1 VAMHARGFG
10 TAKHDSMKQGHR
22 LLTLAVAA
30 GALVWCAAAAAKA
43 DDIAFPDAAISTISD
58 PNDALHFARERI
70 AAHDLPGAVVVLQ
83 RYMFNHPD
91 EGAVEGFL
99 GDLYVSN
106 GDFHD
111 AELLYRQMLDEYP
124 LDRSLHTSLGKLYT
138 IENRVDEAIAQF
150 QESLPDVESTYYL
163 VQLHQRKGDLVAFRE
178 QMRRNAQQHPKDVNA
193 QLDAAQLFG
202 ALYLPRDAALEFQ
215 RAVAI
220 DPNSLEALEGLGL
233 AQVAEHAS
241 DAAEQTLTHCLT
253 LDPSNY
259 GCLDALG
266 LLEIQERNYDQ
277 AQAALDHAYRLAPE
291 APEALLSMGRL
302 NDARGEWQAAVT
314 DYERALYVWPY
325 GADAYVNIAFDD
337 EEHGMLAQAQQ
348 EALQG
353 LSLAPADA
361 RLHYM
366 LGYLYRKEGR
376 RDLAVTQFR
385 AAEESLDPQIVQ
397 FAKESVE
404 ELQQP

>member
-1 VAMHARGFG
+1 
-10 TAKHDSMKQGHR
+10 MKQGSR
-22 LLTLAVAA
+22 LLTLALAA

-43 DDIAFPDAAISTISD
+43 DDITFQNAAISTISD
-58 PNDALHFARERI
+58 PNDALRFARDRI
-70 AAHDLPGAVVVLQ
+70 VAHDLPGAVLALQ
-83 RYMFNHPD
+83 RYIINHPD

-106 GDFHD
+106 GDLHD

-124 LDRSLHTSLGKLYT
+124 LDRDLHTRLGKVYA
-138 IENRVDEAIAQF
+138 IENNVDEAIAQL
-150 QESLPDVESTYYL
+150 QESLPNVESTYYL
-163 VQLHQRKGDLVAFRE
+163 VQLHQRKGDLATFRE
-178 QMRRNAQQHPKDVNA
+178 QMWRNAQEHPGDVNA

-215 RAVAI
+215 RALAI
-220 DPNSLEALEGLGL
+220 DPNSLEALDGLGL
-233 AQVAEHAS
+233 AQTAERANS
-241 DAAEQTLTHCLT
+241 SAEQTLAHCLV
-253 LDPSNY
+253 LDSSNY

-266 LLEIQERNYDQ
+266 LLEIQEHNYDQ
-277 AQAALDHAYRLAPE
+277 AQAALDRAYRLAPE
-291 APEALLSMGRL
+291 EPEALLSMGRL
-302 NDARGEWQAAVT
+302 DDARGAWQAAVA

-337 EEHGMLAQAQQ
+337 EEHGLAVQAQQ
-348 EALQG
+348 EAQKG

-376 RDLAVTQFR
+376 RDLAVAQFL

>member
-1 VAMHARGFG
+1 
-10 TAKHDSMKQGHR
+10 MKQGHR
-22 LLTLAVAA
+22 LLTLALAA
-30 GALVWCAAAAAKA
+30 GALTWCAAAAAKA
-43 DDIAFPDAAISTISD
+43 DDITFQNAAISTISD
-58 PNDALHFARERI
+58 PNHALRFARDRI
-70 AAHDLPGAVVVLQ
+70 AAHDLPGAVLALQ
-83 RYMFNHPD
+83 RYIINHPE

-111 AELLYRQMLDEYP
+111 AELLYRQMLVEYP

-138 IENRVDEAIAQF
+138 VENRVDEAIAQF
-150 QESLPDVESTYYL
+150 QESLPDIESAYYL
-163 VQLHQRKGDLVAFRE
+163 VLLHQRKGDLVAFRE
-178 QMRRNAQQHPKDVNA
+178 QMRRNAQQHPNDVNA

-233 AQVAEHAS
+233 AQVAERAN

-348 EALQG
+348 EALKG

-366 LGYLYRKEGR
+366 LGYLYRKVGR
-376 RDLAVTQFR
+376 RDLAVAQFL